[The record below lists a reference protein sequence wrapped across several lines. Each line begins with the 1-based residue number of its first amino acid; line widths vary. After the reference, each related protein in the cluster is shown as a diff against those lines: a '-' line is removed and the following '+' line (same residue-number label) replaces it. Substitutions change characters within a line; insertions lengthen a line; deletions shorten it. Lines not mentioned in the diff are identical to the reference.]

1 MQRPHY
7 HYHCRNSQIRVTKI
21 IVIVIVI
28 IIIIIIIIVIA
39 VRVVKEAKR
48 SKGSFCEGKN
58 TAMVLF
64 VFLVVLPMWERGNK
78 TVRVD

>member
-21 IVIVIVI
+21 IVII

>member
-7 HYHCRNSQIRVTKI
+7 HYHYRNSQIRVTKI
-21 IVIVIVI
+21 IVIVI